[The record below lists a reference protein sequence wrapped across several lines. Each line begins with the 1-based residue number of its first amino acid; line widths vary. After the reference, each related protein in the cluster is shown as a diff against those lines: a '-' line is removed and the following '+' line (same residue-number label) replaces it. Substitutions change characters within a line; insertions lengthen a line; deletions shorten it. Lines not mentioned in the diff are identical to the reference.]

1 MSRPVR
7 LGALLAVATLAV
19 YAQVV
24 QHGFVN
30 WDDPDYVVQNPMV
43 VRGVTLDGVAWAFT
57 HRHSATWHPLTS
69 LSHMLDCELFGL
81 WPGGH
86 HLTSVL
92 LHVVATLLLLGVL
105 TTLTGRAGPSAF
117 VAGVF
122 ALHPLRAESVAWVS
136 ERKDVL
142 AAVLWM
148 VTIWCWTRW
157 VRRPSARTYAGV
169 LAAFVLALL
178 AKPMVVTLPLVLLLL
193 DVWPLERRVPLRR
206 RVAEQLPLLLM
217 AGVVS
222 VVTFVAQRGGVAALG
237 ELGVADRLANATAAY
252 AWYVA
257 KTVWPSGL
265 AVFYPLR
272 LPIPLATLVVSA
284 IFVGGVTLLAWRM
297 RRTRPWLF
305 VGWFWYLVTLL
316 PVIGLVRVGRQAVA
330 DRYSYLPGIGLAII
344 VAWAGAEIVRAY
356 PSMKRA
362 MATMAI
368 AALVAL
374 GVASWIQVGY
384 WRNDATLYER
394 ALAVTDDNFV
404 AHTNYGSALLA
415 QNHVDDALRHYEE
428 ALRIDPRAA
437 QAHAN
442 VGVALATRGDAAGAL
457 AAFDRALALDARD
470 AGTHVRAAD
479 VLAREGRLDEAI
491 AHYETAAVLEP
502 DSAAVH
508 NNLGFLLAARG
519 RLDEAVAQY
528 DDALRTEPD
537 LATAHNNLAL
547 ALEALGRRDEAL
559 RHYARAVE
567 LAPDDAG
574 NRLNRARALLRAGRD
589 AEAAAE
595 LREALRR
602 RPDAAPAAADLVQ
615 ALPAAAD

>member
-1 MSRPVR
+1 MPRPVR
-7 LGALLAVATLAV
+7 LAALLAVATLAV

-24 QHGFVN
+24 RFDFVN
-30 WDDPDYVVQNPMV
+30 WDDPDYVTQNPIV
-43 VRGVTLDGVAWAFT
+43 VGGLSVRGVAWAFT

-69 LSHMLDCELFGL
+69 LSHMLDCDLFGL
-81 WPGGH
+81 WAGGH

-92 LHVVATLLLLGVL
+92 LHVVATLLLFGVL
-105 TTLTGRAGPSAF
+105 STLTGRAGPSAF

-148 VTIWCWTRW
+148 ATIWCWARW
-157 VRRPSARTYAGV
+157 VKRPSAGAYAGV
-169 LAAFVLALL
+169 VAMFTLALL
-178 AKPMVVTLPLVLLLL
+178 AKPMVVTLPVVLLLL
-193 DVWPLERRVPLRR
+193 DVWPLARRVPLGR

-217 AGVVS
+217 AGVVGI
-222 VVTFVAQRGGVAALG
+222 VTFVAQRGGVATLG
-237 ELGVADRLANATAAY
+237 EVGVADRIANAIVAY

-272 LPIPLATLVVSA
+272 LPIPLPMLLVSA
-284 IFVGGVTLLAWRM
+284 VFVGGVTVIAWRA

-316 PVIGLVRVGRQAVA
+316 PVIGLVRVGRQAFA
-330 DRYSYLPGIGLAII
+330 DRYSYVPGIGLSII

-356 PSMKRA
+356 PATRRA
-362 MATMAI
+362 IATLAV

-374 GVASWIQVGY
+374 GVASWVQVSY
-384 WRNDATLYER
+384 WRNDAALYER
-394 ALAVTDDNFV
+394 ALAVTRDNFV
-404 AHTNYGSALLA
+404 AHTNYGTALLA
-415 QNHVDDALRHYEE
+415 EGRVDEALRHYDE

-442 VGVALATRGDAAGAL
+442 VGVALAARGDAVGAL
-457 AAFDRALALDARD
+457 AAFGRALALDPRD

-479 VLAREGRLDEAI
+479 VLARVGRLDEAI
-491 AHYETAAVLEP
+491 AHYETAAALEP
-502 DSAAVH
+502 ASADVR

-528 DDALRTEPD
+528 DAALRTDPD
-537 LATAHNNLAL
+537 LAPVHNNLAL

-559 RHYARAVE
+559 RHYARAVG

-574 NRLNRARALLRAGRD
+574 NRLNHARALLRAGRG
-589 AEAAAE
+589 AEAARE
-595 LREALRR
+595 VREALRR
-602 RPDAAPAAADLVQ
+602 RPDAAPAAADLVG
-615 ALPAAAD
+615 ALPPAAD

>member
-1 MSRPVR
+1 M
-7 LGALLAVATLAV
+7 
-19 YAQVV
+19 
-24 QHGFVN
+24 
-30 WDDPDYVVQNPMV
+30 
-43 VRGVTLDGVAWAFT
+43 
-57 HRHSATWHPLTS
+57 
-69 LSHMLDCELFGL
+69 
-81 WPGGH
+81 
-86 HLTSVL
+86 
-92 LHVVATLLLLGVL
+92 
-105 TTLTGRAGPSAF
+105 
-117 VAGVF
+117 
-122 ALHPLRAESVAWVS
+122 
-136 ERKDVL
+136 
-142 AAVLWM
+142 
-148 VTIWCWTRW
+148 WCWVRW
-157 VRRPSARTYAGV
+157 VRRPSAGAYVGV
-169 LAAFVLALL
+169 LTAYALALL
-178 AKPMVVTLPLVLLLL
+178 AKPMVVTLPIVLLLL

-206 RVAEQLPLLLM
+206 RIVEQLPLVLM
-217 AGVVS
+217 AGAVS
-222 VVTFVAQRGGVAALG
+222 VVTLVTVRKTGGMPALG
-237 ELGVADRLANATAAY
+237 ELGVEDRVATSIVAY
-252 AWYVA
+252 AWYVE
-257 KTVWPSGL
+257 KTLWPSGL

-272 LPIPLATLVVSA
+272 LPIPFATLFVSA
-284 IFVGGVTLLAWRM
+284 VFVGGVTLLAWRM

-330 DRYSYLPGIGLAII
+330 DRYSYVPGIGLTII
-344 VAWAGAEIVRAY
+344 VAWTGVEIARAW
-356 PSMKRA
+356 PSTRRA
-362 MATMAI
+362 MATLAI

-374 GVASWIQVGY
+374 GVASRIQVGY

-394 ALAVTDDNFV
+394 ALAVTQDNFV

-415 QNHVDDALRHYEE
+415 QGRVGDALHHYEE

-442 VGVALATRGDAAGAL
+442 VGSALATRGDAAGAL
-457 AAFDRALALDARD
+457 AAFDRALALDPRD

-479 VLAREGRLDEAI
+479 VLAGEGRVDEAI
-491 AHYETAAVLEP
+491 AHYETAAALEP

-602 RPDAAPAAADLVQ
+602 RPDAAPAAADLVR